1 MGREAAGMRKNAWR
15 GQVGETLEGS
25 APAQEDNG
33 VDQRLGAS
41 PCPQLDTSAFR
52 KAFQKLYVR
61 ECNREQ
67 VPLPHVQERAH
78 PTCHTPA
85 GLGTAVLLRGGWSKP
100 VAILTRNSSRQW
112 TSPVAMSHPES
123 RVPLTVIIAEKRA
136 GPTGRLVRLAGNR
149 HITCSI
155 MNLCSRTAIFPYFA

>member
-52 KAFQKLYVR
+52 EVSFKNYTSENLTGSKSLCRMYKKELIRPAT
-61 ECNREQ
+61 
-67 VPLPHVQERAH
+67 H
-78 PTCHTPA
+78 P
-85 GLGTAVLLRGGWSKP
+85 RDW
-100 VAILTRNSSRQW
+100 
-112 TSPVAMSHPES
+112 
-123 RVPLTVIIAEKRA
+123 
-136 GPTGRLVRLAGNR
+136 GRL
-149 HITCSI
+149 S
-155 MNLCSRTAIFPYFA
+155 S